1 MQVAADKN
9 TARNGIERQKQQDKR
24 NVFFN
29 QRMGNGM
36 YACSE
41 TKGYDKRRQKQ
52 QRPKR
57 GNFAEVMVPNTGEKQ
72 RSECDRQENQGKRQT
87 PKQAGGR
94 AVKIGCRCREGGSKN
109 ER

>member
-1 MQVAADKN
+1 
-9 TARNGIERQKQQDKR
+9 
-24 NVFFN
+24 
-29 QRMGNGM
+29 MGNGM
-36 YACSE
+36 YAGAE

-57 GNFAEVMVPNTGEKQ
+57 GNFAEVVVPNTGEKQ

-94 AVKIGCRCREGGSKN
+94 AVKNRMPLPGRRQAAVKTRGSA
-109 ER
+109 